1 MTRAVPIVDLFSGPG
16 GLAEG
21 FSAFRGQDGRPRY
34 RVAVSVEMESAA
46 HRTLRLRAF
55 LRKFEAGFPPEYYDF
70 LNGKTDGEPDWA
82 ARYPEHWA
90 EARDE
95 TRCMELGTRSARS
108 FLRERIGAI
117 RAEHGRR
124 TVLLGGPPCQSYSVV
139 GRSRNARNVWY
150 DPDQDGRQSLYEE
163 YVRVLAQLRPAVAIL
178 ENVKGMLSA
187 RHAGQRIFPELM
199 RKLERGNG
207 SAGYRLY
214 ALSSRSGMHSWDED
228 AEPKDFLVHAE
239 DHGIPQTRHR
249 VFVVCIRRDIART
262 LPEELL
268 PRLERRNDAVP
279 LHDVIGRM
287 PTLRSRLS
295 RGDGA
300 DSWQAAIR
308 WACELVEANQPPM
321 TRGQEKRF
329 RSALARARSAGEGI
343 APPFGDAS
351 GGTRAS
357 RTAVRPSSATG
368 SWTGISGSCQTT
380 RRGHTWRTIS
390 PVTCSPP
397 HSGTHSAEL
406 RRLSTFP
413 KRWSRLTRAGKRGKF
428 DDRYRVQLRDRPCT
442 TVTSHLSKD
451 GHYFVHPDPGQ
462 VRSLTVREVARLQTF
477 PDNYFFHGN
486 RTQQYVQVG
495 NAVPPYLAYQIA
507 TSLWRLLE
515 HHDRLEGRFRRHQSV
530 PSPGKHA
537 SRKRQLPR
545 AAMQPA

>member
-1 MTRAVPIVDLFSGPG
+1 MTRAVPIIDLFSGPG

-21 FSAFRGQDGRPRY
+21 FSGFRGQDGRPRY

-55 LRKFEAGFPPEYYDF
+55 LRKFEGGFPPEYYDF

-95 TRCMELGTRSARS
+95 TRCMELGTRAARS
-108 FLRERIGAI
+108 LLRERIGAI
-117 RAEHGRR
+117 RAQHGHR

-295 RGDGA
+295 RGDGV

-351 GGTRAS
+351 GGTKLS
-357 RTAVRPSSATG
+357 N
-368 SWTGISGSCQTT
+368 SC
-380 RRGHTWRTIS
+380 
-390 PVTCSPP
+390 P
-397 HSGTHSAEL
+397 AEL
-406 RRLSTFP
+406 RDWLLDGNLRKLP
-413 KRWSRLTRAGKRGKF
+413 NNETRAHMADDLARYLFTAAFGHAFRRAPKTFDFPEALVPPHASWKTGKF

-507 TSLWRLLE
+507 AALWRLLE
-515 HHDRLEGRFRRHQSV
+515 HHDRLEGRFRRHQAV

-545 AAMQPA
+545 VAMQTT